1 MTPLLTMI
9 ILAAPSQPSE
19 LDEMRQLEAME
30 RAFFAAEAS
39 RSKRHATAPQSLHGW
54 KLKRAF
60 SHDIP
65 WPEQS
70 LSSSSL
76 AAPPALDIPWTMN
89 QHVAAYMRFFTGR
102 GRRTFQAWL
111 DRSALLIPRLRPI
124 LHEVGAPRDLVYLAM
139 IESGFRARARSR
151 AGAQGVWQF
160 IPATARAFGLKTGHF
175 VDERADLDQA
185 TRAAA
190 RYLLALHDR
199 FGDWYLAWA
208 AYNAGPGR
216 VRRAQRLTSESD
228 FWGIASEL
236 PRETRNYVPKL
247 LAAAT
252 LAQRPQHYGFRR
264 PSAEQVVSTKT
275 MSISRPLA
283 LTKIAEVCGVDGGL
297 LWQLNPMLKQGITP
311 PEHLYGKAFELRIP
325 QATPEDCAAKLKKLP
340 VQENRHIQTYRV
352 RRGDTLSG
360 IASRWGAR
368 ILEIAR
374 ANNITTRSTL
384 RLGQKLII
392 PIPLKRKR

>member
-1 MTPLLTMI
+1 MIAALTMT
-9 ILAAPSQPSE
+9 ILAASSQPPE
-19 LDEMRQLEAME
+19 VDEMQQLKVME
-30 RAFFAAEAS
+30 SAFFAAEAH
-39 RSKRHATAPQSLHGW
+39 RAKRHETSSKALNGW

-60 SHDIP
+60 SHNIP
-65 WPEQS
+65 WPKQS
-70 LSSSSL
+70 LSSSLL
-76 AAPPALDIPWTMN
+76 ASPPALDIPWTMN
-89 QHVAAYMRFFTGR
+89 QHVAAYMRFFQGR
-102 GRRTFQAWL
+102 GRRTFQVWL
-111 DRSALLIPRLRPI
+111 DRSALLIPVLRPI

-139 IESGFRARARSR
+139 IESGFRARARSS

-190 RYLLALHDR
+190 RYLLTLHDR

-216 VRRAQRLTSESD
+216 VRRAQRLTSERD

-264 PSAEQVVSTKT
+264 PSAEQAISTKT
-275 MSISRPLA
+275 MPISRPLA
-283 LTKIAEVCGVDGGL
+283 LTKIAEVCGVDGDL
-297 LWQLNPMLKQGITP
+297 LWHLNPMLKQGITP
-311 PEHLYGKAFELRIP
+311 PEHLYGKAFELRVP
-325 QATPEDCAAKLKKLP
+325 QATPEDCVTRLKKLP

-360 IASRWGAR
+360 IAKRWGAR

-392 PIPLKRKR
+392 PIPVKRKR